1 MGNKYVRK
9 EAAAKVAPPSA
20 RGPAPHNRTATGGQA
35 AAAGAAAAAEDP
47 IEDPLAIQRAALQ
60 EKQDEL
66 EAQEQQQQLQQQQLD
81 VRTVARP
88 QGEEQLQHRSG
99 SVQASVQASDFGPS
113 EVLVSDE

>member
-81 VRTVARP
+81 VRNRGQTPRRGAT
-88 QGEEQLQHRSG
+88 
-99 SVQASVQASDFGPS
+99 AA
-113 EVLVSDE
+113 